1 MMKDETRYI
10 LDSLL
15 ADWHR
20 WAKGFSVTGSHGT
33 APMFNGLVSS
43 RQWDAEGDVI
53 DGNLHSS
60 QMQSV
65 DFHINELEPLHRTA
79 IGIQARNLV
88 TGRSVWT
95 SVRLP
100 QDIEER
106 SIILM
111 EARNKLLKRLI
122 NAGIL

>member
-20 WAKGFSVTGSHGT
+20 WANGFSIVGSHST
-33 APMFNGLVSS
+33 APMFNGMVSS
-43 RQWDAEGDVI
+43 RQWDSEGDVI
-53 DGNLHSS
+53 DGHLHSS

-65 DFHINELEPLHRTA
+65 DFHINELEPMHRTA

-95 SVRLP
+95 SARLP
-100 QDIEER
+100 QEVEKR
-106 SIILM
+106 AVILM
-111 EARNKLLKRLI
+111 EARNNLLKRLTS
-122 NAGIL
+122 AGIV